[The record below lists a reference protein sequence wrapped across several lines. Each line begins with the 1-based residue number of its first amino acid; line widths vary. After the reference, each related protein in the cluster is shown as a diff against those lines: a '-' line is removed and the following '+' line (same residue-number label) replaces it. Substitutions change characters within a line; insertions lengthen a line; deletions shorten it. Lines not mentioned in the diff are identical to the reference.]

1 MKRIF
6 AFLLVGGILI
16 LGTFSVIDK
25 VIEEVSFHELA
36 DFSDE
41 YLEEFNGDPA
51 PCGEG
56 GGGSSGGGGVPG

>member
-1 MKRIF
+1 MKSKF
-6 AFLLVGGILI
+6 ALLLVVGILI
-16 LGTFSVIDK
+16 LGTFSVIDE
-25 VIEEVSFHELA
+25 VAEEVSFQELA
-36 DFSDE
+36 DFSDN